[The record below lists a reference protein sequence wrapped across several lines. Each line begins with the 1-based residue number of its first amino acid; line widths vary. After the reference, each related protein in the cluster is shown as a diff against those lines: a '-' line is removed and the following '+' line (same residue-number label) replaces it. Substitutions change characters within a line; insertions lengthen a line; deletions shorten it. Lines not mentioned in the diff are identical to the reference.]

1 MLNGGPGPVLSVEPR
16 ETAMSSFE
24 IDSWCKTSTDEKSRP
39 MGLIHFYIGGPDR
52 LKLEQAEERL
62 QKNPDESEVMVDV
75 DLDTLE
81 LVTPPEC
88 GPLSDCQLRVYLR
101 KDDKRGQ
108 FHLVGHR
115 ASDGSLVYTNALM
128 IDALM

>member
-1 MLNGGPGPVLSVEPR
+1 
-16 ETAMSSFE
+16 MSSFE
-24 IDSWCKTSTDEKSRP
+24 IESWCKPSSAEKSEP
-39 MGLIHFYIGGPDR
+39 MGLIHFYIGGNER
-52 LKLEQAEERL
+52 VKLEQAEERL
-62 QKNPDESEVMVDV
+62 QRSGAAEEMLDV

-101 KDDKRGQ
+101 KDDRRGQ

-115 ASDGSLVYTNALM
+115 ASDGSLVYTNALL

>member
-1 MLNGGPGPVLSVEPR
+1 
-16 ETAMSSFE
+16 MSSFE
-24 IDSWCKTSTDEKSRP
+24 IESWCKPSPSEKSVP
-39 MGLIHFYIGGPDR
+39 MGLIHFFIGDIER

-62 QKNPDESEVMVDV
+62 QKNPGESEVLVDV
-75 DLDTLE
+75 DMSTLE

-101 KDDKRGQ
+101 EEDKRGQ

-115 ASDGSLVYTNALM
+115 ASDGSLVYSNALM
-128 IDALM
+128 IDAMM

>member
-1 MLNGGPGPVLSVEPR
+1 
-16 ETAMSSFE
+16 MSSFE
-24 IDSWCKTSTDEKSRP
+24 IESWCKTNPAEKSEP
-39 MGLIHFYIGGPDR
+39 MGLIHFYIGGNDR

-62 QKNPDESEVMVDV
+62 QNSGEAEVLVEVDRG
-75 DLDTLE
+75 TLE

-88 GPLSDCQLRVYLR
+88 GPLSDCHLRVYLR
-101 KDDKRGQ
+101 QEDRRGQ